1 VRQSRIATA
10 AIDLKKE
17 RAALVNADLAIVEG
31 EMRVAEQMALIEEL
45 RSEGQDTI
53 LAEAVLAAFQTALS
67 EWQGHREATLKRIV
81 RLEVSERT
89 S

>member
-1 VRQSRIATA
+1 
-10 AIDLKKE
+10 
-17 RAALVNADLAIVEG
+17 
-31 EMRVAEQMALIEEL
+31 MALIQEL

-67 EWQGHREATLKRIV
+67 ECQAHREALKRIA
-81 RLEVSERT
+81 RLEVAEPT